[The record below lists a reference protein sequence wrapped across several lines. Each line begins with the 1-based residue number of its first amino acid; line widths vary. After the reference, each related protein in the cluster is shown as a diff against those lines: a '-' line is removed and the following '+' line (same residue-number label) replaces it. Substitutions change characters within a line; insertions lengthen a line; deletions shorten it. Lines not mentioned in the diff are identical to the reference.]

1 MLSNIGERDLDGGG
15 GLVGADECLVGGAAA
30 GGARRAAQREQHG
43 RQHRRLPAPVLAAQE
58 VQPLVRHKRE
68 FLRMKNNERVRI
80 W

>member
-15 GLVGADECLVGGAAA
+15 GLVGADEGLVGGAAA
-30 GGARRAAQREQHG
+30 GGARRAAQREHNG

-68 FLRMKNNERVRI
+68 FLHEKNERVRI
-80 W
+80 C